1 MLTGGRNI
9 AMKVPPHQFDQTVRF
24 YRDVIGLE
32 PLAEHLPS
40 IVFQF
45 GPSLLWIDNIPT
57 LSQAEIWLEL
67 RTRDTKAADK
77 HLESSNVVRCDAI
90 ETLPED
96 FDGFWIVNPAGIVHL
111 VHGAKEDI

>member
-45 GPSLLWIDNIPT
+45 GPGLLWIDNIPT

-67 RTRDTKAADK
+67 RTGDTKAAGK
-77 HLESSNVVRCDAI
+77 HLESANVVRCDAI
-90 ETLPED
+90 ETLPEG